1 MEIFDRMKDS
11 AIFINCGRG
20 NAVASDVLYQVLH
33 DRKIA
38 AAGIDVTE
46 FEPLPSDSPLW
57 ELENLMITPHISGG
71 HHLPETFERIV
82 EICAQNLSAYLSGK
96 ELRNVVDFATG
107 YKNKACS
114 ILPPPGRFLDLGEA
128 FLAFCNLS
136 ARRLRTDN

>member
-82 EICAQNLSAYLSGK
+82 RISGK
-96 ELRNVVDFATG
+96 NLHAWSRGE
-107 YKNKACS
+107 K
-114 ILPPPGRFLDLGEA
+114 LPSVL
-128 FLAFCNLS
+128 
-136 ARRLRTDN
+136 

>member
-107 YKNKACS
+107 YKK
-114 ILPPPGRFLDLGEA
+114 
-128 FLAFCNLS
+128 
-136 ARRLRTDN
+136 

>member
-57 ELENLMITPHISGG
+57 ELENLMIPPHISGG

-107 YKNKACS
+107 YKK
-114 ILPPPGRFLDLGEA
+114 
-128 FLAFCNLS
+128 
-136 ARRLRTDN
+136 

>member
-1 MEIFDRMKDS
+1 MHFLSKSEIFTHYLELFRSKFRFSVGPIYTVEIFDRMKDS

-46 FEPLPSDSPLW
+46 YEPLPSDSPLW

-107 YKNKACS
+107 YKK
-114 ILPPPGRFLDLGEA
+114 
-128 FLAFCNLS
+128 
-136 ARRLRTDN
+136 

>member
-20 NAVASDVLYQVLH
+20 KAIASDVLYQVLH

-107 YKNKACS
+107 YKK
-114 ILPPPGRFLDLGEA
+114 
-128 FLAFCNLS
+128 
-136 ARRLRTDN
+136 